1 MMPSK
6 IPDDGSDE
14 PLDTVMLIAEALT
27 QKFGLGG
34 LEAAKRQRDKAGDD
48 TRATWEEVVA
58 RLAAQ
63 ANHPE

>member
-1 MMPSK
+1 MMPSE

-14 PLDTVMLIAEALT
+14 PLDTVTLIAEALT
-27 QKFGLGG
+27 QKFGLEG

-48 TRATWEEVVA
+48 TRATWEEVIA
-58 RLAAQ
+58 RLVAQ